1 MLINKIN
8 LNNNKMPEKAWI
20 RSNVAFLLFFSLS
33 MVAILILFKPTI
45 TGFIGA
51 DTQNLPVSAL
61 VTQNTSYIL
70 SAKNSSAPVE
80 LNSLMIS
87 GKVIGD
93 GDVKVY
99 MLKEDRTKLLV
110 YSNEESGWPSF
121 ITGFVKG
128 GNQEKKQEQQE
139 KKEERDEKKEEHQEA
154 VEEKKEEIAE
164 AHEEHQEAVE
174 EKKEEIAEAHEEEE
188 HQEAV
193 EEKKEEIAEA
203 HEEHQE
209 AVEEKKEAKEE
220 KAGEKQEK
228 KEEKTKKREQQKQEE
243 KKIKAEEKQEIKR
256 IKEEQKRIEKEQKDI
271 QKIKQTQFTF
281 MPEQEFEANQ
291 EISIQDQINDYI
303 SSQEQINSIINSTD
317 EQNISLFRYECYDTC
332 FLTPDNSSTHKFIF
346 DIEPGTILIIDEI
359 SYSSYVK

>member
-174 EKKEEIAEAHEEEE
+174 EKKEEIAEAHEE
-188 HQEAV
+188 
-193 EEKKEEIAEA
+193 
-203 HEEHQE
+203 HQE